1 MKTPLLEGV
10 ILLAFTLPASAVEFA
25 KDVLPILESSCTKC
39 HRDGKEKGDLNL
51 EPHRIKKHIGSG
63 LQIVPGRP
71 NSGLFMKMI
80 QSGDPDNRMPP
91 KGSRLSEKEVNI
103 LKLWITQGAEL
114 GDQEPVPAGKAPLE
128 GVWTNKAG
136 KKIKAT
142 LLRVEGDKAVLKLAN
157 GKIYKYPISNLD
169 AESQRKVREFAEDAE
184 QEG

>member
-1 MKTPLLEGV
+1 MPMFEGV
-10 ILLAFTLPASAVEFA
+10 VLLAFTLPASAVEFG
-25 KDVLPILESSCTKC
+25 KDVLPILKSSCNKC

-51 EPHRIKKHIGSG
+51 EPHRIRKHIGSG

-71 NSGLFMKMI
+71 NSGLFMKVI
-80 QSGDPDNRMPP
+80 ESDDPDNRMPP

-114 GDQEPVPAGKAPLE
+114 GDQEPVPAGKPPLE
-128 GVWTNKAG
+128 AVWTNQAG
-136 KKIKAT
+136 KKIKAA
-142 LLRVEGDKAVLKLAN
+142 LLRVEGDKALLKMAN

-169 AESQRKVREFAEDAE
+169 AESQKKVKEFAGNVE

>member
-1 MKTPLLEGV
+1 MKTPLFEGV

-25 KDVLPILESSCTKC
+25 KDVLPILKSSCNKC

-80 QSGDPDNRMPP
+80 QSDDPDNRMPP

-114 GDQEPVPAGKAPLE
+114 GDHEPVPAGKEPLE

-136 KKIKAT
+136 KKIKAA